1 VTTYLFVQQLRRLAR
16 LMTIRSHRARLRH
29 RFRKPGSAAGP
40 KMRPE
45 DSMHRAAKLLVTL
58 GCLFAATPADAH
70 FVLMQPQNWADQASD
85 GTPEKTPPCGN
96 EGTPVATNAV
106 TEYKVGDTI
115 AIQIDERVPHPG
127 HYFVSLA
134 ADQASLPKDPT
145 VTPVSGDAC
154 GSLPI
159 VASPTLPL
167 LADGLLVHTA
177 AFTAPQTTHVT
188 LPAGMLCDHCVLQVV
203 EYMSSHG
210 APCFYHHC
218 ANIKITTNGADAGVP
233 GEAGTSSNSG
243 GGCNAHGKGSSAWLG
258 LLVAAL
264 ALRRRR

>member
-1 VTTYLFVQQLRRLAR
+1 MNRATTV
-16 LMTIRSHRARLRH
+16 
-29 RFRKPGSAAGP
+29 
-40 KMRPE
+40 
-45 DSMHRAAKLLVTL
+45 LVTFGSL
-58 GCLFAATPADAH
+58 LAATRADAH
-70 FVLMQPQNWADQASD
+70 FVLMQPANWADQASD
-85 GTPEKTPPCGN
+85 GMPEKTAPCGN
-96 EGTPVATNAV
+96 EGTPVTTNAV
-106 TEYKVGDTI
+106 TEFRVGETI
-115 AIQIDERVPHPG
+115 DIRIDERVPHPG

-134 ADQASLPKDPT
+134 PDQASLPNDPK

-159 VASPTLPL
+159 AASPALPL

-218 ANIKITTNGADAGVP
+218 ANIKITTSGADAGVP
-233 GEAGTSSNSG
+233 GEAGTSANNGGGG
-243 GGCNAHGKGSSAWLG
+243 GGCSVGGSPGWL
-258 LLVAAL
+258 AL
-264 ALRRRR
+264 AVVALVLRRRRVR

>member
-1 VTTYLFVQQLRRLAR
+1 
-16 LMTIRSHRARLRH
+16 
-29 RFRKPGSAAGP
+29 
-40 KMRPE
+40 MRPE
-45 DSMHRAAKLLVTL
+45 DPMIRATTASIVL
-58 GCLFAATPADAH
+58 GCLFAATPAYAH
-70 FVLMQPQNWADQASD
+70 FVLMQPQSWADQAAD

-106 TEYKVGDTI
+106 TEYRAGETVT
-115 AIQIDERVPHPG
+115 IQIDERVPHPG

-134 ADQASLPKDPT
+134 ADQASLPKDPK
-145 VTPVSGDAC
+145 VTPVGGDAC

-177 AFTAPQTTHVT
+177 AFTAPQTTQVT

-218 ANIKITTNGADAGVP
+218 ANIKITTTGADAGVP
-233 GEAGTSSNSG
+233 GEAGTNPNTGSG
-243 GGCNAHGKGSSAWLG
+243 GGCNAHGEGSPAWLG
-258 LLVAAL
+258 LLVGVL
-264 ALRRRR
+264 ALRRRRLR